1 MVFSWKIYVH
11 DTSLDM
17 SFLHVITTN
26 FTHLIEAY
34 LCNIFIVNKISPHK
48 INGII

>member
-17 SFLHVITTN
+17 SFLHIITTN